1 MSMKLQSR
9 VSKRELEAALA
20 DECDFQF
27 DFLAGISHLII
38 RMDEVHPSLDNN
50 NDRYIFLIWVE
61 PDDHAVVER
70 QISQN
75 IERAMSG
82 WEGHILPHTGE
93 GLIIVSTWVN
103 C

>member
-27 DFLAGISHLII
+27 DFLAGISQLII

-50 NDRYIFLIWVE
+50 NDRYL
-61 PDDHAVVER
+61 PDPGGARRSHCG
-70 QISQN
+70 
-75 IERAMSG
+75 RAADQP
-82 WEGHILPHTGE
+82 EH
-93 GLIIVSTWVN
+93 
-103 C
+103 